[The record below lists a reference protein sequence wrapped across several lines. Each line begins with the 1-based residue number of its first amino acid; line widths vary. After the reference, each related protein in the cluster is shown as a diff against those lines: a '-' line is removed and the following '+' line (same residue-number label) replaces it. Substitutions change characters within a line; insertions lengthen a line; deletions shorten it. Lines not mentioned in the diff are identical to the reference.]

1 LLLQPNESGDN
12 SRERIFTPKLTFFA
26 FLDQV
31 LDPESSC
38 RSALD
43 QILAYYQSLA
53 QYPHIA
59 KDTSAYCQARAR
71 WTCDELV
78 AIRRALA
85 RGPDIHGDTLLPG
98 IPGQRSLKVIDG
110 TCFNLPDTGANREL
124 CPQSDDQ
131 EPGCGFPLVRLVG
144 VFSLKTGALL
154 EETSAPYGISENELF
169 HDLWPTFVPG
179 DILVADRN
187 FCSYASR
194 AGLQLLRQT
203 DGLFHLHASRNSDF
217 RKGVR
222 LGPRDRLVTWNKP
235 TQKPAN
241 LSVQEW
247 EQLPATLTVRMV
259 RVRLRTSNSRC
270 RTITLV
276 TTLTDPKLWPVKL
289 LAALYH
295 RRWKIELYWDDIK
308 TVLQMDMLSCK
319 TPAMVH
325 KEIQM
330 HLIAYNL
337 IRALMCEAA
346 LTAHLGLGSQDLGR
360 AALERVWNNPAG
372 RPRPAAVDL
381 VCTEKRTR
389 NEPIFNYL
397 PDHNGHASPIHHPRR
412 PTISDMSAGRRNCSN
427 LEANANLSTLK
438 GPIIRMTTSGDIRTV
453 FGAGLDKTN
462 PIILIGLDCDD
473 SRKEVHLC
481 FAIEQAMT

>member
-1 LLLQPNESGDN
+1 MFTTSPLFGKFHSPLHDAGLVLRRRPLHHLESLCAQRLDPGLLQPNETGDN
-12 SRERIFTPKLTFFA
+12 SRQRIFTPKLTFFA

-98 IPGQRSLKVIDG
+98 IPGQRSVKVIDG

-131 EPGCGFPLVRLVG
+131 EPGCGFPLVRMVG

-154 EETSAPYGISENELF
+154 EETSAPYGSSENELF

-187 FCSYASR
+187 FCSYASL

-217 RKGVR
+217 RNGMR

-235 TQKPAN
+235 THKPAN
-241 LSVQEW
+241 LSAQEW

-259 RVRLRTSNSRC
+259 RVRLGTSNSRC

-308 TVLQMDMLSCK
+308 TVLQMDRLSCK

-346 LTAHLGLGSQDLGR
+346 LTAHVP
-360 AALERVWNNPAG
+360 LERVSFTGTRDAAYHYSQAIAKIPARHLQRRRNLYTEMLATIASAPVPERPDRREPRCQKRRPKAYPFMT
-372 RPRPAAVDL
+372 RPRHLMEDAP
-381 VCTEKRTR
+381 KR
-389 NEPIFNYL
+389 
-397 PDHNGHASPIHHPRR
+397 
-412 PTISDMSAGRRNCSN
+412 
-427 LEANANLSTLK
+427 
-438 GPIIRMTTSGDIRTV
+438 SG
-453 FGAGLDKTN
+453 
-462 PIILIGLDCDD
+462 
-473 SRKEVHLC
+473 SRKL
-481 FAIEQAMT
+481 AAP